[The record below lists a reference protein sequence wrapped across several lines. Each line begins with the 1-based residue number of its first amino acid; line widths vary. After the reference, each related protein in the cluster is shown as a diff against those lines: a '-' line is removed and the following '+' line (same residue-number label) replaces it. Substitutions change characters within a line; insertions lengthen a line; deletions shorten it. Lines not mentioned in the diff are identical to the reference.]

1 MSEGQEALPIG
12 IERQRPEIRV
22 SLRGVRRLV
31 TGRMRQGT
39 RVLYKSDDG
48 QLVTSERLVL
58 RRARQAGY
66 GCFRLRPYLWRL
78 LPHIAPQGTDWGG
91 LPPSRDGDE
100 HLVTTLR
107 KRAKLIAVLSTL
119 SSTKLRKLA
128 TRHAGSEVD
137 PKSPGVPDLITFKK
151 SSTGTPY
158 AFRFVEVKRPKEK
171 LRAHQREEI
180 AFMRGLGMRAGVL
193 RLVELA
199 PA

>member
-1 MSEGQEALPIG
+1 MSEGQEALPAG

-78 LPHIAPQGTDWGG
+78 LPHLAPEGTDWGG

-100 HLVTTLR
+100 HLVTILR

-128 TRHAGSEVD
+128 SRHAGGEVD

-151 SSTGTPY
+151 SPAGTPY

-171 LRAHQREEI
+171 LRAHQRAEI

-193 RLVELA
+193 RLVEQA